1 MLRKQILLLNNRIIK
16 GSSHYAD
23 HKFPMP
29 FFTVYYTEE
38 SYMKSSP
45 FLFYKTVPRHRQL
58 VTHLSM
64 WRLGFDPRPV
74 HMGYVVDK
82 VTLYYPFLQVLQF
95 FHQYHFTNECST
107 LMLHSPT
114 MTLHKS

>member
-1 MLRKQILLLNNRIIK
+1 MIIK
-16 GSSHYAD
+16 GLSHDAD

-29 FFTVYYTEE
+29 FFTVHYTEE
-38 SYMKSSP
+38 CYMKISHSI
-45 FLFYKTVPRHRQL
+45 FHKTVPWHRQL

-64 WRLGFDPRPV
+64 WRLGFDARLV

-82 VTLYYPFLQVLQF
+82 VTMYYLFLQVLQF
-95 FHQYHFTNECST
+95 FHPYHFTNECS
-107 LMLHSPT
+107 MLIIHSPT